1 MAKKRNSGLGLGLD
15 ALIKEKTVDNTKQK
29 QESKKTETLS
39 TSAQV
44 KNQKENEDLLKSAIF
59 KEVEK
64 NPRITLWSQKSSA
77 VLRYLKK
84 TQPEFSISKEA
95 SILIDEAVKTKYPE
109 IWELFDDS

>member
-15 ALIKEKTVDNTKQK
+15 ALIKEKTVDNTKK
-29 QESKKTETLS
+29 QASKKPETLS
-39 TSAQV
+39 TSTQIR
-44 KNQKENEDLLKSAIF
+44 NQREDDDLLKSSIF

-95 SILIDEAVKTKYPE
+95 SILIDEAVRAKYPE